1 MLRSEAAVGGV
12 IRLSTVTEPDV
23 PWQVQFADPSKDP
36 QLGLEQREQT
46 LRSVL
51 VHVTPGIL
59 FLRVIHERVHV
70 ALQGSI
76 AARRVGVEPPPRL
89 DGEVSRLLDR
99 LDREIPGRL
108 EDDRPLAT
116 HPRDN
121 SRPVFVIMPS
131 TGLALLATPT
141 CVASQRL
148 RATAWRLPLA
158 ARGVVEVIRFH
169 RALQLALGFVG
180 HGRIPQP
187 PAPAIAGPAMDPQLP
202 GNASRRTRQAQQ
214 EGRQNPVHA

>member
-1 MLRSEAAVGGV
+1 LKEADVAREVGFAET
-12 IRLSTVTEPDV
+12 SKNP
-23 PWQVQFADPSKDP
+23 QVR
-36 QLGLEQREQT
+36 LEQGEQT
-46 LRSVL
+46 LRPIL
-51 VHVTPGIL
+51 VHVTPGVL
-59 FLRVIHERVHV
+59 FLGVIHERVHI
-70 ALQGSI
+70 ARKRSL
-76 AARRVGVEPPPRL
+76 AARRVGVEPTPRL
-89 DGEVSRLLDR
+89 DGEVRRLLDR

-108 EDDRPLAT
+108 DDDRPLAA

-148 RATAWRLPLA
+148 LTTTWRLPLA

-169 RALQLALGFVG
+169 RALQLAIGFVG

-202 GNASRRTRQAQQ
+202 GNAARRTRQAQQ